1 MKVSNVSLDVE
12 KILKNARDLTEA
24 GKKEEAQMC
33 LLAVLKE
40 DADNIAALL
49 MLGGAYF
56 VDENF
61 REAKV
66 VFERLVTIEPGSG
79 QFSIALFN
87 TLWRLQQTEEALDE
101 IRRFMA
107 VADKVT
113 EKETLAQYLS
123 VLESI
128 EGQAKS

>member
-1 MKVSNVSLDVE
+1 MSLDVE

-40 DADNIAALL
+40 DPDNIAALL

-87 TLWRLQQTEEALDE
+87 TLWRLQQAEEALDE

-113 EKETLAQYLS
+113 EKETLAQYMS

>member
-1 MKVSNVSLDVE
+1 
-12 KILKNARDLTEA
+12 
-24 GKKEEAQMC
+24 
-33 LLAVLKE
+33 
-40 DADNIAALL
+40 

-128 EGQAKS
+128 EGQAQS

>member
-1 MKVSNVSLDVE
+1 MSLDVE

-40 DADNIAALL
+40 DPDNIAALL

>member
-1 MKVSNVSLDVE
+1 MSLDVE

-40 DADNIAALL
+40 DPDNIAALL

-61 REAKV
+61 REAKI

-128 EGQAKS
+128 EGQTKS

>member
-1 MKVSNVSLDVE
+1 VSLDVE

-40 DADNIAALL
+40 DPDNIAALL

>member
-1 MKVSNVSLDVE
+1 MSLDVE

-40 DADNIAALL
+40 DPDNIAALL

-87 TLWRLQQTEEALDE
+87 TIWRLQQTEEALDE

>member
-1 MKVSNVSLDVE
+1 MSLDVE
-12 KILKNARDLTEA
+12 KILNNARDLTEA

-40 DADNIAALL
+40 DPDNIAALL

-56 VDENF
+56 VDENY

-87 TLWRLQQTEEALDE
+87 TLWRLQQTDEALDE

-128 EGQAKS
+128 EGQTKS